1 MTAISCVSRF
11 LVALAWAASVTACLA
26 QADFPNRPLKI
37 VVPYAAGGG
46 ADQVTRLISLRLGER
61 LKQTVIVE
69 NRGGGSNTIGMSV
82 VAKSPPDGYT
92 LGLVTPTFLM
102 TQSMMKQ
109 HPYDTIKDFS
119 VVAMLGDAP
128 LFLAIPSSLPVNNMK
143 EFLAYSRARQGQ
155 MNWASGG
162 STSTQGLAGLQFSA
176 MADLKTTQI
185 QYKGS
190 SQGMTDLLSGR
201 VQFMFNPMPSIIGH
215 VKNGQLKVLGVA
227 SSERVSAYP
236 DIPAISDTVPGFHM
250 AGWFGLVAPAGTPTA
265 IVERLNRE
273 IGDIIRSAETRNSL
287 IESGLEPRI
296 MSTADMAKKLH
307 AEYTKYA
314 KTFAEVGIKPE

>member
-1 MTAISCVSRF
+1 M
-11 LVALAWAASVTACLA
+11 SVTAALA

-109 HPYDTIKDFS
+109 HPYDTMKDFAA
-119 VVAMLGDAP
+119 VAMLGDAP

-143 EFLAYSRARQGQ
+143 EFLAYSRAHQGQ

-236 DIPAISDTVPGFHM
+236 EIPAISDTVPGFHM

-296 MSTADMAKKLH
+296 MSTADMGKKLH